1 MLTYLEGTLLISNIL
16 LILFSIIYGVLIVK
30 KKQKEE
36 STIWIYFIIASGLFF
51 LSELITILNELFIVE
66 VGIIKAILRI
76 SFGIVILFAFLSKYN
91 SMEESGK
98 KKH

>member
-1 MLTYLEGTLLISNIL
+1 MLISNIL
-16 LILFSIIYGVLIVK
+16 LILFSIIYGILIVK
-30 KKQKEE
+30 KKQQEE

-51 LSELITILNELFIVE
+51 LSELISVLNELFIVE
-66 VGIIKAILRI
+66 VGLIKAVLRI